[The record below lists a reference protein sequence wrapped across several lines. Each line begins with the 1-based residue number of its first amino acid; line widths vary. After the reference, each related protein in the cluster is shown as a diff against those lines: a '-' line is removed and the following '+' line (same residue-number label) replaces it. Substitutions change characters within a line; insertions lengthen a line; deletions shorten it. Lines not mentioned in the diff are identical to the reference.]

1 MVHPTY
7 FLGSGLEDY
16 GASYLFQLYLFEHF
30 GGAACT
36 SALVQEQANG
46 IEGIENMLAAFGF
59 SETFDEI
66 FDAWTVA
73 NYIDDIRKAG
83 GKYGY
88 YTLEIG
94 GPDTRYHTLE
104 YWMQVYHQLYI
115 EVYGDWLQMW
125 PFYETPFQETG
136 WQFAVYGDP
145 LPYTAQ
151 YFRFNSAEEAE
162 VWLDGSDTATVEPH
176 SGSYEW
182 HSGNLAWAW
191 RSFNQTFDIPDTGA
205 TLNFWTSYD
214 IEVDW
219 DYGYVEVYDH
229 YTGLWTTLEDTTG
242 YTTDELVYAQQNPN
256 CPDDQEPSYYNDTDS
271 GMLLPAIVMVTL
283 RFQWILLVLR
293 IIQ

>member
-30 GGAACT
+30 GGAAFT

-73 NYIDDIRKAG
+73 NYIDDTRKAG

-136 WQFAVYGDP
+136 W
-145 LPYTAQ
+145 
-151 YFRFNSAEEAE
+151 
-162 VWLDGSDTATVEPH
+162 
-176 SGSYEW
+176 
-182 HSGNLAWAW
+182 
-191 RSFNQTFDIPDTGA
+191 
-205 TLNFWTSYD
+205 
-214 IEVDW
+214 
-219 DYGYVEVYDH
+219 
-229 YTGLWTTLEDTTG
+229 
-242 YTTDELVYAQQNPN
+242 
-256 CPDDQEPSYYNDTDS
+256 
-271 GMLLPAIVMVTL
+271 
-283 RFQWILLVLR
+283 
-293 IIQ
+293 